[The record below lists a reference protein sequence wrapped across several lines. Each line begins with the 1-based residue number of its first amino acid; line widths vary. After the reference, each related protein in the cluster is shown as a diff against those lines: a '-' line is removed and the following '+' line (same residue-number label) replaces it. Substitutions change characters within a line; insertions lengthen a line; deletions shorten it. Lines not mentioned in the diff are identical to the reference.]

1 MCQRGSGRNWQKSGR
16 RPWSSCVKVRTL
28 KKSKNFNYS
37 KPFSNQK
44 ITYCGLDQKILRQ
57 TMAQDVSRS
66 FGTVG
71 GELRD
76 ETRKDVEN

>member
-1 MCQRGSGRNWQKSGR
+1 MPFKLVCKNANTSNYLTIIRMVHLNINRGQ
-16 RPWSSCVKVRTL
+16 
-28 KKSKNFNYS
+28 
-37 KPFSNQK
+37 PFSNQK